1 MGGEEVLSETVE
13 TVPLEMLPWP
23 FLVSCPHLQLSSPD
37 VAQLVPGRQWEGA
50 ARGVLSLAAV
60 AVEDVRGHNSVPDG
74 IGHLPDT
81 GTWGRSW

>member
-1 MGGEEVLSETVE
+1 MGGEELFSETVE

-23 FLVSCPHLQLSSPD
+23 FLVSRPHLQLSAPD

-50 ARGVLSLAAV
+50 ARGVLGLAAV
-60 AVEDVRGHNSVPDG
+60 AVEDVGWHNSVSDG